1 MKPIFAIDPGS
12 EKSAYV
18 DYDPTSK
25 LSPIIGWGHVDNLTL
40 SRMLGTSVVQRT
52 GVIEVM
58 QSYMLRVGEDVFK
71 TCEWI
76 GEFNNEW
83 RECHSSHPLERLT
96 KPEVSLHL
104 CDRRNANKA
113 DLRGALYQK
122 FGGSRRAAMGIKKE
136 PGPLYGLT
144 GDHVW
149 DALAVAVTW
158 HEQNQGAQ
166 CQAIA
171 TGRDLDRKPGHHRSP
186 MAAR

>member
-1 MKPIFAIDPGS
+1 MKPIFAIDPGP

-18 DYDPTSK
+18 EYDPTK
-25 LSPIIGWGHVDNLTL
+25 TVMPILGWGHAPNSELLRELCAPVP
-40 SRMLGTSVVQRT
+40 RT

-58 QSYMLRVGEDVFK
+58 QSYMLRVGASVFL

-76 GEFNNEW
+76 GRFDRQWYQVHAE
-83 RECHSSHPLERLT
+83 RPLERLT

-104 CDRRNANKA
+104 CNRRNATKA
-113 DLRGALYQK
+113 DLRGALYEK
-122 FGGSRRAAMGIKKE
+122 FGDGSRRSVVGVKKE

-149 DALAVAVTW
+149 DALALAVTW

-166 CQAIA
+166 C
-171 TGRDLDRKPGHHRSP
+171 S
-186 MAAR
+186 